1 MTYRVAIVG
10 ANGQVGA
17 ELALILKNFPE
28 LSLVPISRSR
38 RGSAY
43 LRWKGIACRHG
54 TVSDA
59 NEAPALIGDCD
70 LILNLALPSGLPRE
84 IRKESQAIIES
95 CARYAKQGAKIVYFS
110 TQSVYGAAAPDDW
123 MRWRNGYG
131 REKLRGEGDARRA
144 AATHDRKLWILRLG
158 HVCGELQSIS
168 LTMRRQMQEGPVR
181 LADGGLFLSNCT
193 HVATI
198 AGVVLA
204 FSRGSGEPPGT
215 YDLMDVPHRNWREV
229 YQWEASRAGV
239 SALIESV
246 PARHRKSPFAGL
258 KHLLMSPLRGRA
270 ANPVFHE
277 LGLQILALLPSRW
290 GKSLQAAYFR
300 RRAAGEVAALTRE
313 EATHEASDWRAV
325 EGPFFVAGLDTV
337 KCLSDPAFFPQI
349 AVTPSPF
356 PPDLPPASI

>member
-43 LRWKGIACRHG
+43 LRWKGVACRHG
-54 TVSDA
+54 AVSDPNA
-59 NEAPALIGDCD
+59 APALIGDCD
-70 LILNLALPSGLPRE
+70 LILNLALPAGLPRE

-95 CARYAKQGAKIVYFS
+95 CARFAKPGAKIVYFS
-110 TQSVYGAAAPDDW
+110 TQSVYGAAAPDQW
-123 MRWRNGYG
+123 IRWRNGYG
-131 REKLRGEGDARRA
+131 QEKLRGEGDARRSA
-144 AATHDRKLWILRLG
+144 SRHNRKLWVLRLG

-168 LTMRRQMQEGPVR
+168 LMMRRQMQAGPVR
-181 LADGGLFLSNCT
+181 LAEQGHFLSNCT

-198 AGVVLA
+198 ARTVLA
-204 FSRGSGEPPGT
+204 LSKDAGEPPGT
-215 YDLMDVPHRNWREV
+215 YDLIDVPHRSWREI
-229 YQWEASRAGV
+229 YEWEASRAGV
-239 SALIESV
+239 PALIDSV
-246 PARHRKSPFAGL
+246 QARHKKSPFVGL
-258 KHLLMSPLRGRA
+258 KHVLMSPLRGRA
-270 ANPVFHE
+270 AHPMFHE
-277 LGLQILALLPSRW
+277 LGLQVLALLPSRW
-290 GKSLQAAYFR
+290 GERLQAAYFR

-325 EGPFFVAGLDTV
+325 EGPFFVTSLNTV
-337 KCLSDPAFFPQI
+337 NCLSDPAFFPQI